1 MGRSYFVRKTLYS
14 RGFSPRKTDD
24 KFLEKDD
31 IKTEDKESEVKYLPL
46 PDPMPLDAAGNRID
60 SRIPEHLKPPEKLSS
75 LDFLVITIF
84 ILTCIQP
91 KSFLWTESGIRTI
104 CADTVERA
112 LVPLV
117 GRSPTMATSGRY
129 EWKSLCSKHQ
139 HFEKYLSAPLRI
151 QIS

>member
-84 ILTCIQP
+84 ILPLHPTKVFTLNRIRNQDHLCRHCWASTCP
-91 KSFLWTESGIRTI
+91 TGGTF
-104 CADTVERA
+104 ADNGDKR
-112 LVPLV
+112 
-117 GRSPTMATSGRY
+117 
-129 EWKSLCSKHQ
+129 
-139 HFEKYLSAPLRI
+139 PLRMKVVMLEAPAFWK
-151 QIS
+151 IS